1 MALGRARTLLEISA
15 HSDEIGHRIRLMAA
29 TDSDWGSK
37 SGDIVRNRWPTCF
50 GFPGRHRSESLADM
64 PRIMQDQEKLEA
76 QKKLE
81 NVQSP
86 TSRVHHKKIAGHH
99 LSRKKPPNIIV

>member
-15 HSDEIGHRIRLMAA
+15 HSDEIGHRIRLMAT

-37 SGDIVRNRWPTCF
+37 SG
-50 GFPGRHRSESLADM
+50 RHRPESVADM